1 MMITKTNKMLIGMIF
16 LAMLLVPM
24 ASAAIADFGTFKSN
38 TDINLYQICSNCT
51 YNNIT
56 SVLSPTAA
64 ILVKDIEMTRNG
76 FNYNYTL
83 RANATYALGTYSVT
97 GIGDLDQVPTA
108 WSYTFEVTGTGF
120 DLTTQSSIIY
130 VVIFIIIFFVF
141 ILNIFFINK
150 LPASN
155 TKDEEGRILSIS
167 YLKYLRFTLWFVEW
181 MLFIGI
187 TYLASNL
194 AFAYLGE
201 QMFAKALYMIFQI
214 SFALTPVI
222 LIVWICWIFAKMFHD
237 KQFQRMLNRGIFP
250 QGKL

>member
-1 MMITKTNKMLIGMIF
+1 MKSQYKLLICMI
-16 LAMLLVPM
+16 LLM
-24 ASAAIADFGTFKSN
+24 AILPLVSAANFGTFKTN
-38 TDINLYQICSNCT
+38 TDIPLTQICTND
-51 YNNIT
+51 T
-56 SVLSPTAA
+56 SICDLCNVSTIRLPDGTIPLINVA
-64 ILVKDIEMTRNG
+64 MTKQISL
-76 FNYNYTL
+76 FNYTL
-83 RANATYALGTYSVT
+83 ASPNTILNGVYSISGFCQSGQQYSSWAYDLLVT
-97 GIGDLDQVPTA
+97 T
-108 WSYTFEVTGTGF
+108 TGYE
-120 DLTTQSSIIY
+120 LTTQNS
-130 VVIFIIIFFVF
+130 VVYAIMFVILFFVF
-141 ILNIFFINK
+141 LMNIFFIGK
-150 LPASN
+150 LPGSN
-155 TKDEEGRILSIS
+155 AKDEEGRILSIN